1 MPKAKFA
8 SVDDYLAA
16 QPEEPRR
23 VLELVRSV
31 VRKAV
36 PGVEETISYG
46 FPAFK
51 LNGRVLLHLAAW
63 KRHYSLY
70 PANER
75 VVTAFGQELD
85 PYLVERSTLRFSF
98 SQAVPAELIGRV
110 AKFRAKEASR

>member
-1 MPKAKFA
+1 VPKPKFA
-8 SVDDYLAA
+8 SVDDYVAA
-16 QPEEPRR
+16 QRYDAR
-23 VLELVRSV
+23 SVLECVRTA

-36 PGVEETISYG
+36 PGVEEAISYG

-51 LNGRVLLHLAAW
+51 LDGRVLLHLAAW

-75 VVTAFGQELD
+75 VVAAFGEELD
-85 PYLVERSTLRFSF
+85 PYLAERSTLRFAF
-98 SQAVPAELIGRV
+98 SQAVPAELIGRI